1 MSLDNHFLLPF
12 FKEWKLSFWGAEIN
26 PHVLDYLSDSA
37 WRMTGEYL
45 QGASKGELV
54 GFNLILK
61 SSLQTLVSIIPENR
75 SEFSSDQ
82 KTN

>member
-1 MSLDNHFLLPF
+1 
-12 FKEWKLSFWGAEIN
+12 
-26 PHVLDYLSDSA
+26 
-37 WRMTGEYL
+37 MTGEYL

-82 KTN
+82 KTNWRENWEG